1 MKKKINEDFIKQLN
15 PQVKVLFKEYNIA
28 YENKMWASVMILSLT
43 IIDNILNDIDN
54 LDYVDGLDIN
64 HFKSSKDFHWL
75 RIRRNQILHFEK
87 LTEGFFGNKESEKT
101 LKSDAVRAD
110 ITMKKCLNTLFRKQL

>member
-1 MKKKINEDFIKQLN
+1 MTKKINEDFIKQLN
-15 PQVKVLFKEYNIA
+15 PQAKLLFQEYNIA
-28 YENKMWASVMILSLT
+28 FENKMWASVMILSLT

-75 RIRRNQILHFEK
+75 RIKRNQILHFQNP
-87 LTEGFFGNKESEKT
+87 LEGFFGNKDSEKT
-101 LKSDAVRAD
+101 LKLDAARAEK
-110 ITMKKCLNTLFRKQL
+110 TLKKCFCTLFRKL

>member
-1 MKKKINEDFIKQLN
+1 MTKKINEDFAKQLN
-15 PQVKVLFKEYNIA
+15 SQAKVLFQEYNIA
-28 YENKMWASVMILSLT
+28 FENKMWASVMILSLT

-87 LTEGFFGNKESEKT
+87 PIEGFFVNKDSYNTLKLDAVRAEKT
-101 LKSDAVRAD
+101 LKECFYV
-110 ITMKKCLNTLFRKQL
+110 LFRK

>member
-1 MKKKINEDFIKQLN
+1 MSKKIKYFINQLN
-15 PQVKVLFKEYNIA
+15 SHARVLLEEYNIA
-28 YENKMWASVMILSLT
+28 FENKMWASVMILSLT

-87 LTEGFFGNKESEKT
+87 PIEGFFGNKDSDKT
-101 LKSDAVRAD
+101 LKLDAVRAD
-110 ITMKKCLNTLFRKQL
+110 NTLKECFYIMFR